1 MIWATVSSWSCFC
14 WLCRASPSLAAK
26 NIIHLILVLT
36 IWWRPC
42 VEPFLV
48 LLKDGVCYDQ
58 CVSLCPASFCIP
70 RPNLPV
76 TTGSSLL
83 STVAFQSPII
93 KRKSFL
99 GVGSQRSCKSSASAS
114 SALLVMAQTWITVIL
129 NGLSWKWKEF
139 ILSFLRLHPNTAFQ
153 TLLVTMMATPF
164 LLRDSCPQ

>member
-1 MIWATVSSWSCFC
+1 M
-14 WLCRASPSLAAK
+14 
-26 NIIHLILVLT
+26 
-36 IWWRPC
+36 
-42 VEPFLV
+42 

-93 KRKSFL
+93 KRKSFG

-129 NGLSWKWKEF
+129 NGLSWK
-139 ILSFLRLHPNTAFQ
+139 
-153 TLLVTMMATPF
+153 
-164 LLRDSCPQ
+164 